1 MNDFTEANIWPKEV
15 RVNKEDDIKILDDD
29 SIPGPVKQSWIKI
42 KDKELYMTNQLKNKN
57 IYTTEY
63 QTRDD
68 KVDLKNFINYTWQDI
83 QSYNLSNEI
92 LLLFRTKLE
101 GLKKFL

>member
-63 QTRDD
+63 QARDD

-83 QSYNLSNEI
+83 QSYNLSNDI
-92 LLLFRTKLE
+92 LVLFRTKLE
-101 GLKKFL
+101 GLIRFL

>member
-1 MNDFTEANIWPKEV
+1 MNDVTEANIWPKEV
-15 RVNKEDDIKILDDD
+15 KVNKEDDIKILDND

-42 KDKELYMTNQLKNKN
+42 KDKELYMINQLKNKN

-92 LLLFRTKLE
+92 VLLFKTKLE
-101 GLKKFL
+101 GLIKFL